1 VAVYFFSM
9 ERAQKEEIHAGT
21 AAVLEL
27 QKAIH
32 AHAVAGGV
40 SISDDL
46 TERMSEARTV
56 GCKVS

>member
-1 VAVYFFSM
+1 M